1 MVKCSLVIRC
11 YNEEQHIGR
20 LLSGI
25 TQQTLTDREIIIV
38 DSGSTDATV
47 SIASR
52 YPVKIVSIRPEDFSF
67 GRALNLGCRA
77 DSGDIIVIASAHVYP
92 NLAN

>member
-1 MVKCSLVIRC
+1 MVEKDETYCSIIIRC

-25 TQQTLTDREIIIV
+25 MSQTIKDIEIILV
-38 DSGSTDATV
+38 DSGSTDSTL

-52 YPVKIVSIRPEDFSF
+52 FPVKVLHISPQDFSF
-67 GRALNLGCRA
+67 G
-77 DSGDIIVIASAHVYP
+77 
-92 NLAN
+92 

>member
-1 MVKCSLVIRC
+1 MVKCSVVIRC

-25 TQQTLTDREIIIV
+25 MEQSVRDVEIILV

-47 SIASR
+47 GIAVSDLAPIRAPTSLRSRGSR
-52 YPVKIVSIRPEDFSF
+52 YKYSLRKMSSHSFFS
-67 GRALNLGCRA
+67 
-77 DSGDIIVIASAHVYP
+77 
-92 NLAN
+92 

>member
-1 MVKCSLVIRC
+1 MVKCSVVIRC

-25 TQQTLTDREIIIV
+25 MEQSVRDVEIILV

-47 SIASR
+47 AIASR
-52 YPVKIVSIRPEDFSF
+52 YPIKLLSIQPQEFSF
-67 GRALNLGCRA
+67 GRALNLGCQA
-77 DSGDIIVIASAHVYP
+77 ATVTSI
-92 NLAN
+92 